1 MPNTIVYIN
10 GKLVPIDN
18 ATISFSDG
26 GFQFGDGIFETIRF
40 QNGNLFSAKKHL
52 QRLRIGLKSLDLKLN
67 KSNTELI
74 QILQNLIYKNQIDS
88 GLLRL
93 MITRGEI
100 TGTPWNHIGNPG
112 VYISIR
118 PITPIPEHSVK
129 VVYLKET
136 NYPIIR
142 FNPAIKSMNYIGNM
156 KAKKDA
162 EIQGAYEPVFYNV
175 DGIITEC
182 AIRNVFYIKD
192 GTLLTPSLN
201 LGVLPGVMRSK
212 IINIST
218 QMGIKVKET
227 NISFDTINE
236 MDEAFIS
243 STGIGLLPCY
253 WDGWFSEFNITQNIA
268 DRLNQQIGNLCK

>member
-1 MPNTIVYIN
+1 MPEIIVYVN
-10 GKLVPIDN
+10 GELIPISQ
-18 ATISFSDG
+18 AHVSFRDG
-26 GFQFGDGIFETIRF
+26 GFQFGDGLFETIRF
-40 QNGNLFSAKKHL
+40 QDQTLFLAEKHL
-52 QRLRIGLKSLDLKLN
+52 QRLRNGLEILELKLDE
-67 KSNTELI
+67 SNDELI
-74 QILQNLIYKNQIDS
+74 QKLNQLIQRNKIKS

-93 MITRGEI
+93 MVTRGEI
-100 TGTPWNHIGNPG
+100 TGTPWNHTGKPG

-118 PITPIPEHSVK
+118 PLTPVPNSAVK
-129 VVYLKET
+129 VVYLNET

-162 EIQGAYEPVFYNV
+162 EIQGAYEPVFYNS

-192 GTLLTPSLN
+192 KVLLTPSLD
-201 LGVLPGVMRSK
+201 LGVLPGVMRST
-212 IINIST
+212 IINIAT
-218 QMGIKVKET
+218 EMGVQIEEAYIPF
-227 NISFDTINE
+227 NTINE

-253 WDGWFSEFNITQNIA
+253 WDGWSSEFNLTQNIA
-268 DRLNQQIGNLCK
+268 LKLNLKINNLCE